1 MTTPPPQGT
10 TTPAPDDAAARVL
23 IVGPAAADRDALDRH
38 VRAEGHAVDTAG
50 AGDEALAKLRAE
62 PFDLVL
68 LDAHAPGM
76 DGPRF
81 LRTLRDDTDLA
92 PVPVIVVAAAD
103 DLDVLAQCLE
113 SGADDY
119 LPRAYRPVMLRTRLR
134 TALSRRRLRDAESLT
149 REMAVARNIQRDFLP
164 ELLPV
169 ARGVQLEAAL
179 HPALHVS
186 GDFYD
191 AFMLAPSGTI
201 VLVVGDVCDK
211 GVGAALF
218 MALFRSL
225 IRASA
230 DPVEGGAIQ
239 MIGGRRTLVRQS
251 LEAATPADLLTR
263 VAGFTNDYIA
273 RLHGRTG
280 MFATAFLAAFTPM
293 TGEFDYVNAG
303 HVPALV
309 IGPDGTM
316 EELPPTGP
324 VLGAVPDQ
332 AFNVGGGTLARG
344 HSIFAFTDG
353 LVEARSPAGEVFGTG
368 RLRDAL
374 AANTTS
380 ASRLVQGVLDELAAF
395 IGQAE
400 PHDDVTLLAATRTIG

>member
-1 MTTPPPQGT
+1 MR
-10 TTPAPDDAAARVL
+10 APARVL
-23 IVGPAAADRDALDRH
+23 IVGHAAADREALKQA
-38 VRAEGHAVDTAG
+38 VLAEGHVPLV
-50 AGDEALAKLRAE
+50 AGDAAEVLGRLRAGSC
-62 PFDLVL
+62 DLVL
-68 LDAHAPGM
+68 LDAHLPVR
-76 DGPRF
+76 DGAGF
-81 LRTLRDDTDLA
+81 LETLRRDPEGAL
-92 PVPVIVVAAAD
+92 VPVVVVSAAD
-103 DLDVLAQCLE
+103 ELDVIARALE
-113 SGADDY
+113 AGADDW
-119 LPRAYRPVMLRTRLR
+119 LPREFRPAMLRARL
-134 TALSRRRLRDAESLT
+134 TAALDRKRLRDTRGLR
-149 REMAVARNIQRDFLP
+149 REMEVARNIQRDFLP

-169 ARGVQLEAAL
+169 AMGLQLEAAL

-201 VLVVGDVCDK
+201 VMVVGDVCDK

-280 MFATAFLAAFTPM
+280 MFATAFLAALTPM

-309 IGPDGTM
+309 VGPDGTM

-324 VLGAVPDQ
+324 VLGAMPDQ
-332 AFNVGGGTLARG
+332 AFNVGGGALARG

-353 LVEARSPAGEVFGTG
+353 LVEARNTTGEVFGAE
-368 RLRDAL
+368 RLRHAV
-374 AANTTS
+374 AANTAS
-380 ASRLVQGVLDELAAF
+380 AARLVHGVVDELAAF

>member
-1 MTTPPPQGT
+1 MTTPPPPGT
-10 TTPAPDDAAARVL
+10 TTPAPDGAGARVL
-23 IVGPAAADRDALDRH
+23 IVGRAAADRDALGRH
-38 VRAEGHAVDTAG
+38 VQGEGHVVDTADE
-50 AGDEALAKLRAE
+50 GDEALAKLRAE

-68 LDAHAPGM
+68 LDVHTPGT

-81 LRTLRDDTDLA
+81 LQALRNDPDLA
-92 PVPVIVVAAAD
+92 LVPVIVSAAD
-103 DLDVLAQCLE
+103 DLDVLARCLE
-113 SGADDY
+113 AGADDY
-119 LPRAYRPVMLRTRLR
+119 LPREFRPVMLRTRLR
-134 TALSRRRLRDAESLT
+134 AALHRQRLRDAESLT

-164 ELLPV
+164 ESLPV
-169 ARGVQLEAAL
+169 AMGVQLEAAL

-191 AFMLAPSGTI
+191 AFLLAPSGTI
-201 VLVVGDVCDK
+201 VLAVGDVCDK

-230 DPVEGGAIQ
+230 DPVGGGAIQ

-273 RLHGRTG
+273 RLHGRTNT
-280 MFATAFLAAFTPM
+280 FATVFLAALTPM

-332 AFNVGGGTLARG
+332 AFNAGGGTLARG

-353 LVEARSPAGEVFGTG
+353 LVEARSPAGEAFGAG

-374 AANTTS
+374 GANNTS
-380 ASRLVQGVLDELAAF
+380 ASGLVRGVLDELAAF
-395 IGQAE
+395 IGHAE

>member
-1 MTTPPPQGT
+1 M
-10 TTPAPDDAAARVL
+10 
-23 IVGPAAADRDALDRH
+23 
-38 VRAEGHAVDTAG
+38 DTAG
-50 AGDEALAKLRAE
+50 EGGEALAKLRAE

-68 LDAHAPGM
+68 LDAHMPGM

-81 LRTLRDDTDLA
+81 LQALRDDTDLA
-92 PVPVIVVAAAD
+92 PVPVIVVSGAD
-103 DLDVLAQCLE
+103 DLDVLARCLE

-119 LPRAYRPVMLRTRLR
+119 LPREFRPVMLRTRLR
-134 TALSRRRLRDAESLT
+134 AALHRKRLRDAENLT

-164 ELLPV
+164 EVLPV
-169 ARGVQLEAAL
+169 ARGVQVEAFL
-179 HPALHVS
+179 HPALQVS

-211 GVGAALF
+211 GFGAALF

-273 RLHGRTG
+273 RLHGRSNT
-280 MFATAFLAAFTPM
+280 FATAFLAALTPM

-303 HVPALV
+303 HVPALL
-309 IGPDGTM
+309 IAPDGTL
-316 EELPPTGP
+316 EALPPTGP
-324 VLGAVPDQ
+324 VLGAMPDQ
-332 AFNVGGGTLARG
+332 PFRAGAGVLERG
-344 HSIFAFTDG
+344 YSIFVFTDG
-353 LVEARSPAGEVFGTG
+353 LVEARSPAGEAFGAA

-374 AANTTS
+374 GAHNTS
-380 ASRLVQGVLDELAAF
+380 ASSLVRGVVDELAAF
-395 IGQAE
+395 IGHAE

>member
-1 MTTPPPQGT
+1 M
-10 TTPAPDDAAARVL
+10 L
-23 IVGPAAADRDALDRH
+23 IVGLAAAGRDALGGH
-38 VRAEGHAVDTAG
+38 VRAEGHVVDTAVEG
-50 AGDEALAKLRAE
+50 GEALAKLRAE

-68 LDAHAPGM
+68 LDAHLPGM
-76 DGPRF
+76 DGPQF
-81 LRTLRDDTDLA
+81 LQALRNAPDLA
-92 PVPVIVVAAAD
+92 PVPVIVVSAAD

-119 LPRAYRPVMLRTRLR
+119 LPREFRPVMLRTRLR
-134 TALSRRRLRDAESLT
+134 AALHRRRLRDAESLT

-164 ELLPV
+164 ESLPV
-169 ARGVQLEAAL
+169 ARGLQLEAAL
-179 HPALHVS
+179 HPALDVS

-191 AFMLAPSGTI
+191 AFLLPASGTV

-273 RLHGRTG
+273 RLHGRTN
-280 MFATAFLAAFTPM
+280 MFATVFLAAITPM
-293 TGEFDYVNAG
+293 SGQFDYVNAG
-303 HVPALV
+303 HMPALV
-309 IGPDGTM
+309 IAPDGTM
-316 EELPPTGP
+316 QELHPTGP
-324 VLGAVPDQ
+324 VLGVRPDLPF
-332 AFNVGGGTLARG
+332 AAGEGTLARG
-344 HSIFAFTDG
+344 HSLFAFTDG
-353 LVEARSPAGEVFGTG
+353 LVEARSPAGEAFGAG

-374 AANTTS
+374 AANNTS
-380 ASRLVQGVLDELAAF
+380 ASSLVRGVLDELTAF
-395 IGQAE
+395 RGQAE
-400 PHDDVTLLAATRTIG
+400 PHDDVTLLAATRTID